1 MLVNRVGDFGL
12 APGISVVLLSFKH
25 APRNSWISCNMRLNA
40 ITLICFTSI
49 GAVGK
54 SAQIGSH
61 TWSPDAME
69 VPLQYPLRFMQLLW

>member
-1 MLVNRVGDFGL
+1 MT
-12 APGISVVLLSFKH
+12 P
-25 APRNSWISCNMRLNA
+25 
-40 ITLICFTSI
+40 TSLPNNILI

-69 VPLQYPLRFMQLLW
+69 GPTP